1 MSDPDKTDPDERAEC
16 DDPVSPDVSG
26 DEGDEGW
33 GERPRDGRRDE
44 HWYRRERP
52 PHHE

>member
-1 MSDPDKTDPDERAEC
+1 VSEPGDIEPGERAVGDE
-16 DDPVSPDVSG
+16 PVLPDVSS
-26 DEGDEGW
+26 DECDEGW

-44 HWYRRERP
+44 QWYRRERP